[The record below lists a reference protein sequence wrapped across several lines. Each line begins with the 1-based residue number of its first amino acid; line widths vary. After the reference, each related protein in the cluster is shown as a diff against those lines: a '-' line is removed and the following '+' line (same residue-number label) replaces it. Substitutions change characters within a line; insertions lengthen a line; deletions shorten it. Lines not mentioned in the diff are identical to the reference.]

1 MTDKLNAQLLVFIK
15 SNNIIGTCSLLMI
28 SCVLTYMLCIYIYT
42 KLVGKIVRINQVYWV
57 SFTLSVC
64 LLVYVYVLHTS
75 FPRLGT
81 IWPKH
86 LDLCQIPVVMRKRE
100 RHGKNGDSY
109 IDMCPNYHL
118 KIEIAT
124 RKTMIIFSWTLC
136 INCMEVFEENAHHE
150 NRSFLVLFHFFF
162 PYQALS
168 LKVGNAF

>member
-1 MTDKLNAQLLVFIK
+1 MTNRLNKPSFFIES
-15 SNNIIGTCSLLMI
+15 SNVIGTCTLLMT

-42 KLVGKIVRINQVYWV
+42 KLVGKIVRFNQVYWV
-57 SFTLSVC
+57 SFTLSAC

-118 KIEIAT
+118 KIEMVT
-124 RKTMIIFSWTLC
+124 EKTMINFSWTLC

-150 NRSFLVLFHFFF
+150 NRSFCFFYISSF
-162 PYQALS
+162 SYQAMS